1 MCVAQMLS
9 NAYLALHLN
18 ILKLHFWSFKHHFF
32 AFIITKNYFFYPIA
46 QFRNLEHHFW
56 NAFYYKG
63 LTKWIPR
70 GSYCIKSTVTE

>member
-32 AFIITKNYFFYPIA
+32 AFIITKNYPAPFIE
-46 QFRNLEHHFW
+46 QNFW
-56 NAFYYKG
+56 DAFYSRG
-63 LTKWIPR
+63 LRRTKKIPR
-70 GSYCIKSTVTE
+70 ASYCIKSTVSE